1 MENKINNFKH
11 QEKVD
16 NKKLHIISVVS
27 FLMGFASALLSYVVS
42 SYLKEVLGT
51 DNIGVVYIIT
61 YLIVLL
67 LLLNLHKVVRVSGK
81 SFVLQLSL
89 ILKIISVVGLLLMP
103 MSIVGI
109 WFLVLYIISGIMA
122 WTSLD
127 GILESFSDDR
137 RSGRI
142 RGAHL
147 AIINAGF
154 LMGPLLSSQ
163 ILEKYGF
170 SGLFVTSLLVYSLIF
185 IIAMINIRKTNHK
198 FKKDINISN
207 LLKKV
212 FRRKNIM
219 KVYYISFTLEF
230 FYALMVIYVPLYLL
244 DKGFSW
250 DQLGMAFT
258 IMLVPFV
265 LIQYPMGII
274 ADKKTGEKEFLLFSF
289 FILGIS
295 TLIFYFTHSSN
306 ILVWTTILLL
316 GRIGAA
322 LVEILRESY
331 FYKRIDGNDVDVI
344 DFFRT
349 AKPVAY
355 IVAASLSTILLVF
368 FSVKSIFLL
377 VSLVAFSAIYPT
389 FKLVDSKTEKDI
401 TKEFN

>member
-1 MENKINNFKH
+1 MKSKINNFNHK
-11 QEKVD
+11 EKVD
-16 NKKLHIISVVS
+16 NKKLHIISSIS
-27 FLMGFASALLSYVVS
+27 FLMGFASALLAYVIS
-42 SYLKEVLGT
+42 SYLKEALGT
-51 DNIGVVYIIT
+51 NNVGMVYVVT

-67 LLLNLHKVVRVSGK
+67 LLLNLHKIVRITGK
-81 SFVLQLSL
+81 SFVLQMSF
-89 ILKIISVVGLLLMP
+89 ILRIISIVGLLLVP
-103 MSIVGI
+103 ISFVGI
-109 WFLVLYIISGIMA
+109 GFLILYAVSGILA
-122 WTSLD
+122 WTALD

-170 SGLFVTSLLVYSLIF
+170 DGIFLASFLVYILIF
-185 IIAMINIRKTNHK
+185 IIAMTNIRQTNHK
-198 FKKDINISN
+198 FKKKIDIPS

-212 FRRKNIM
+212 YKRKNIM

-230 FYALMVIYVPLYLL
+230 FYALMVIYTPLYLL
-244 DKGFSW
+244 EKGFSW

-258 IMLVPFV
+258 IMLIPFV

-274 ADKKTGEKEFLLFSF
+274 ADKKTGEKEFLVFSF
-289 FILGIS
+289 FILGIA
-295 TLIFYFTHSSN
+295 TLVFYFTNSSN
-306 ILVWTTILLL
+306 IMVWTTILLL

-331 FYKRIDGNDVDVI
+331 FYKRIDGNDVEII
-344 DFFRT
+344 DFFKT

-355 IVAASLSTILLVF
+355 ILATSLSTILLLF
-368 FSVKSIFLL
+368 FSVKAIFLL
-377 VSLVAFSAIYPT
+377 VSIIVFSAIYPA
-389 FKLVDSKTEKDI
+389 FKLADSKSEK
-401 TKEFN
+401 EAL